1 MNSKLKKVE
10 IEQIIKKINKRI
22 EKVNGFYGKIPRIE
36 IDLLMESIRNLYERV
51 CELDQLNQSVIEK
64 HTEKGIPDRQT
75 ETVETEQEPGKEPSL
90 VTMENPVK
98 EVGDETLEKRREKQ
112 IKVKDAGQVI
122 SNEEKLMG
130 TAQKKRKIDLI
141 QNQSITLADKFLD
154 PDDKSI
160 AAKIKNNPIIDLK
173 IAIDINDKF
182 LFIKELFKNNIKDY
196 NEAIENLNSINSIEE
211 TTKYLEEL
219 KEKYKWND
227 KMEYLIKLREIVERK
242 YLLNR
247 ET

>member
-1 MNSKLKKVE
+1 MNSKMKKVE
-10 IEQIIKKINKRI
+10 IEQLIKKINKRI

-75 ETVETEQEPGKEPSL
+75 ETVETEKEPGKEPSP

-98 EVGDETLEKRREKQ
+98 DVGDETLEKRKEEQ

-122 SNEEKLMG
+122 SNEEKLMD

-141 QNQSITLADKFLD
+141 QNQSIILA
-154 PDDKSI
+154 
-160 AAKIKNNPIIDLK
+160 
-173 IAIDINDKF
+173 DKF

-219 KEKYKWND
+219 KEKYQWND